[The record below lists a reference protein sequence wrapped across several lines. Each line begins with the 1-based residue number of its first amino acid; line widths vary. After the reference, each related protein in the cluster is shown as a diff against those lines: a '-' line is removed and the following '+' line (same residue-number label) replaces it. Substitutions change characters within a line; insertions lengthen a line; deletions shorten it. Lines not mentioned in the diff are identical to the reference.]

1 MWVYIFTGLHLWCVC
16 RHVCTDICLWAQEL
30 TRAYESPMLMSGVF
44 LYCSLPYSL
53 RSPMNPGITDLASV
67 AGQLAPGVS
76 CFYLLIAGITGWAAM
91 PF

>member
-1 MWVYIFTGLHLWCVC
+1 
-16 RHVCTDICLWAQEL
+16 
-30 TRAYESPMLMSGVF
+30 
-44 LYCSLPYSL
+44 
-53 RSPMNPGITDLASV
+53 MNPGITDLASV